1 MALKKGE
8 ENMNATK
15 ELQEEM
21 VGVLTAISIVSKR
34 LASRLMDLEQ
44 KDEEENEADD
54 PLGGRGERDD
64 EQTDDKD

>member
-1 MALKKGE
+1 MTQKRGE

-34 LASRLMDLEQ
+34 LACRLVEL
-44 KDEEENEADD
+44 DENQTKETTEKREEKTNE
-54 PLGGRGERDD
+54 
-64 EQTDDKD
+64 

>member
-1 MALKKGE
+1 MTQKRGE

-34 LASRLMDLEQ
+34 LAGRLVEL
-44 KDEEENEADD
+44 DENQTKETTEKREEKTNE
-54 PLGGRGERDD
+54 
-64 EQTDDKD
+64 